1 MLHNIKMFYEERE
14 HIINSFN
21 DYSKTISE
29 ANSKATKVAG
39 LKILTTKQI
48 LQKLRIALVHVKTVN
63 TADNFLSEI

>member
-1 MLHNIKMFYEERE
+1 MFYEERE

-48 LQKLRIALVHVKTVN
+48 LQKL
-63 TADNFLSEI
+63 